1 MLHLQV
7 CCLKSCWS
15 HHLQVNIANQEYAK
29 YVENHVPGYLW
40 KAFVTQDTHD
50 RDLLQQ
56 NLQGMGVPII
66 NARDTNNLRAPSV
79 TPQVKQVDFTWMH
92 SQILMSLN
100 LASSEAQTFD
110 EFISSVICPFLNM
123 NRGGPAN
130 ILTFH
135 S

>member
-1 MLHLQV
+1 MWSSDLSHVFLQ
-7 CCLKSCWS
+7 
-15 HHLQVNIANQEYAK
+15 
-29 YVENHVPGYLW
+29 
-40 KAFVTQDTHD
+40 AFVTQDTYD

-79 TPQVKQVDFTWMH
+79 TPQVKQVVFTWMH
-92 SQILMSLN
+92 LQILMSLN

-110 EFISSVICPFLNM
+110 EFISSVICHFLNM

>member
-7 CCLKSCWS
+7 RCLKSCWS
-15 HHLQVNIANQEYAK
+15 HHLQVNIANQEHAK

-79 TPQVKQVDFTWMH
+79 TPQMQEVGIVASLDEVLSAPEVVKHVLIGQAALDH
-92 SQILMSLN
+92 SVRN
-100 LASSEAQTFD
+100 HETC
-110 EFISSVICPFLNM
+110 SVVLF
-123 NRGGPAN
+123 
-130 ILTFH
+130 F
-135 S
+135 